1 MAKSTFEWSLTVDK
15 FTPNPPKAEN
25 LSAYTNL
32 DSRKLREAAD
42 RALSVHLSPTT
53 EAKPD
58 THDGQVFSVVP
69 DINTESVLTSL
80 SETLASANAMASD
93 LAFELEGSR
102 RHVALGIQQLIELGT
117 LLANRALDDI
127 EPAA

>member
-1 MAKSTFEWSLTVDK
+1 MANSTFEWSFIMVK
-15 FTPNPPKAEN
+15 ITPNPPSAEN
-25 LSAYTNL
+25 LSAYTSL

-53 EAKPD
+53 TAKSD
-58 THDGQVFSVVP
+58 TYDGQVFSVVP
-69 DINTESVLTSL
+69 GINTESVLTSL
-80 SETLASANAMASD
+80 SETLASVNAMVSD

-127 EPAA
+127 EPVA

>member
-1 MAKSTFEWSLTVDK
+1 MVKI
-15 FTPNPPKAEN
+15 TPTPPKAED
-25 LSAYTNL
+25 LSAYTTL

-42 RALSVHLSPTT
+42 RALNLHLSPPTP
-53 EAKPD
+53 AKPD
-58 THDGQVFSVVP
+58 TQDGQVFSVVP
-69 DINTESVLTSL
+69 GLNTESVLTSL

-117 LLANRALDDI
+117 LLADRALNDL
-127 EPAA
+127 EPIR

>member
-1 MAKSTFEWSLTVDK
+1 
-15 FTPNPPKAEN
+15 
-25 LSAYTNL
+25 
-32 DSRKLREAAD
+32 
-42 RALSVHLSPTT
+42 
-53 EAKPD
+53 
-58 THDGQVFSVVP
+58 
-69 DINTESVLTSL
+69 VLTSL

-127 EPAA
+127 EPVA